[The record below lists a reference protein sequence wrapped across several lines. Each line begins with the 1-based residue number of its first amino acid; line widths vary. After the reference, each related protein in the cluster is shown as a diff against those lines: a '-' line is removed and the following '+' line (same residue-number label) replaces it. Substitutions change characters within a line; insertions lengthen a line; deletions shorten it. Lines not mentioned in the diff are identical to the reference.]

1 MGALLIA
8 IWMLL
13 ILPVLIVGA
22 GLGGSLALDRVF
34 ARANSSDDGEG
45 SGEGS
50 GEDAAEESEG

>member
-1 MGALLIA
+1 MGALLIV

-34 ARANSSDDGEG
+34 ARANSPEEDGG
-45 SGEGS
+45 SG
-50 GEDAAEESEG
+50 DDTPEESEA

>member
-1 MGALLIA
+1 MGALLIV

-34 ARANSSDDGEG
+34 ARANSPEDSD
-45 SGEGS
+45 GS
-50 GEDAAEESEG
+50 GEDTAEESEA